1 MIDFTFHN
9 PTKIVFGRSSEEVI
23 GKEVR
28 KLGDRVLLVYGGDT
42 VVRLGILDK
51 VTRSLAA
58 EGVEYVELGGVRPNP
73 RLGSV
78 EEGIRLCRSHG
89 LNVVLAVGG
98 GSPIDAAKAIAAG
111 VAYEGCVWDFFS
123 GVAEP
128 QSALPV
134 AVVLTI
140 AAAGS
145 EASNGSVITKED
157 GMLKRACNSAEII
170 PKLAI
175 MNPEYTLSMPA
186 YLTACGGADIL
197 AHLFENYFTQVMHVD
212 YTDRLL
218 EATMRTIIAYVP
230 LALQHPDD
238 YDIRAEI
245 MWAGTIAQNGLLS
258 TGRRGDW
265 GAHMVEH
272 ELSAAYDISH
282 GAGMALVGPAWMR
295 YVWQENPS
303 RFVQF
308 AQRVFDVDLPLAE
321 QELIINLGIE
331 KLEEWYRSIGLPV
344 RLGEAGIDE
353 SRLREMAQKCCQD
366 GPRGNLKKLYE
377 EDVYRIYAL
386 AL

>member
-1 MIDFTFHN
+1 MIDFTYHN

-42 VVRLGILDK
+42 VSRLGILDK

-58 EGVEYVELGGVRPNP
+58 EGVDYVELGGVRPNP
-73 RLGSV
+73 RLASV
-78 EEGIRLCRSHG
+78 EEGIRLCRLHD

-111 VAYEGCVWDFFS
+111 AVYEGCVWDFFS

-128 QSALPV
+128 KSALPV

-145 EASNGSVITKED
+145 ESSNGSVITKEE
-157 GMLKRACNSAEII
+157 GMLKRPCNSAQII

-175 MNPEYTLSMPA
+175 MNPEYTVSLPA
-186 YLTACGGADIL
+186 YQTACGGADIF
-197 AHLFENYFTQVMHVD
+197 AHLVEHYFTQVTHVD

-218 EATMRTIIAYVP
+218 EATMRTILTYVP
-230 LALQHPDD
+230 LALDDPSD

-245 MWAGTIAQNGLLS
+245 MWAGTLAQNNLLS

-265 GAHMVEH
+265 GSHMVEH
-272 ELSAAYDISH
+272 ELSAIYDIAH
-282 GAGMALVGPAWMR
+282 GAGMAIAIPAWMK
-295 YVWQENPS
+295 YVWRENPS

-308 AQRVFDVDLPLAE
+308 AQRVFDVDLPVA
-321 QELIINLGIE
+321 QQDLIVALGIGR
-331 KLEEWYRSIGLPV
+331 LEAWFRSIGLPV

-353 SRLREMAQKCCQD
+353 SRLREMARKCCQD
-366 GPRGNLKKLYE
+366 GPRGSWKELHE
-377 EDVYRIYAL
+377 EDVYRIYEL